1 MEAKRGIFFK
11 ESFLTMV
18 FSISLTSK
26 DQPLRDRQ
34 MDISTKQKSF
44 NFYQPK
50 GWSHQ
55 LPQPQTI
62 AKEQTKNIN

>member
-1 MEAKRGIFFK
+1 
-11 ESFLTMV
+11 MV
-18 FSISLTSK
+18 FNISLTSK

-34 MDISTKQKSF
+34 MDISTKQTNF

-55 LPQPQTI
+55 LPQPQSI
-62 AKEQTKNIN
+62 AKEQTENIN